1 MSGKGKKETKKAIK
15 KQETAQALSPYEEM
29 EQLFDRY
36 FSGGWLH
43 PFQWRGPA
51 LGDLPMPFS
60 GKVPR
65 VDIIDH
71 GDEILVKAEVPGVDK
86 KDLEVSASE
95 NSVSIKGSTSHEEK
109 EEKADY
115 YRCEMSSGSFSRL
128 VPLPANVDADK
139 ASTKFKDGILE
150 LTLPKAKQAKR
161 HTVKI
166 D

>member
-1 MSGKGKKETKKAIK
+1 MARKGKKASKKTLK
-15 KQETAQALSPYEEM
+15 KQEPAKSLSPYEEM

-43 PFQWRGPA
+43 PFQWWRPA
-51 LGDLPMPFS
+51 LDDLPMPFA
-60 GKVPR
+60 GKMPR
-65 VDIIDH
+65 VDVIDH
-71 GDEILVKAEVPGVDK
+71 EDEILVKAEVPGVDK
-86 KDLEVSASE
+86 EDLEVSVSE

-109 EEKADY
+109 EEKGDY

-161 HTVKI
+161 HTVRI